1 MIEANAPRRLCSSVF
16 KGVTMRYG
24 ISAKWLGLL
33 VVLGLGALPGQ
44 PSVAQEPLNI
54 DAYQLTF
61 DESFDSLDVSA
72 WGEKSSRWIAHTPWN
87 GDFGDA
93 RFTDPAPGFPFTTD
107 QGILKIEARKE
118 ADGTWRSGLLSSVN
132 PKGEGFSQ
140 QFGYFEARMRLP
152 PGKGVWPAFWLIG
165 LDRSKYTAEIDV
177 LEYYGRAPYEFSMG
191 FHIWR
196 QSQGGQNST
205 GGYWKTVEDGI
216 LNSEYHTYGVDI
228 QADKT
233 TFYLDR
239 QYLWSFDTPE
249 EFHMPFYPLV
259 NLALG
264 SGWPID
270 ETPNPSILLV
280 DYIHVY
286 KRKPAEAAN

>member
-1 MIEANAPRRLCSSVF
+1 
-16 KGVTMRYG
+16 MRYG

-140 QFGYFEARMRLP
+140 QFGYFEARMKLP

-239 QYLWSFDTPE
+239 QYLWSFDTPKE
-249 EFHMPFYPLV
+249 YHMPFYPLV

-286 KRKPAEAAN
+286 KRKPADAAN

>member
-1 MIEANAPRRLCSSVF
+1 
-16 KGVTMRYG
+16 MRYG
-24 ISAKWLGLL
+24 ISSKALGLL
-33 VVLGLGALPGQ
+33 IVLGLGALPGQ

-61 DESFDSLDVSA
+61 EESFDSLDVSA
-72 WGEKSSRWIAHTPWN
+72 WGERSSRWIAHTPWN

-107 QGILKIEARKE
+107 QGILTIEARKE

-132 PKGEGFSQ
+132 PKGQGFSQ
-140 QFGYFEARMRLP
+140 QFGYFEARMKLP

-205 GGYWKTVEDGI
+205 GGYWQKVQDGI

-233 TFYLDR
+233 SFYFDR
-239 QYLWSFDTPE
+239 KFIWSFDTPK

-286 KRKPAEAAN
+286 QRKPTDAAN

>member
-1 MIEANAPRRLCSSVF
+1 
-16 KGVTMRYG
+16 
-24 ISAKWLGLL
+24 
-33 VVLGLGALPGQ
+33 
-44 PSVAQEPLNI
+44 
-54 DAYQLTF
+54 
-61 DESFDSLDVSA
+61 
-72 WGEKSSRWIAHTPWN
+72 
-87 GDFGDA
+87 
-93 RFTDPAPGFPFTTD
+93 
-107 QGILKIEARKE
+107 
-118 ADGTWRSGLLSSVN
+118 
-132 PKGEGFSQ
+132 
-140 QFGYFEARMRLP
+140 
-152 PGKGVWPAFWLIG
+152 
-165 LDRSKYTAEIDV
+165 
-177 LEYYGRAPYEFSMG
+177 MG

-205 GGYWKTVEDGI
+205 GGHWQTVQDGI

-233 TFYLDR
+233 SFYLDR
-239 QYLWSFDTPE
+239 QFIWSFDTPK

-286 KRKPAEAAN
+286 QRKPTDAAN

>member
-1 MIEANAPRRLCSSVF
+1 
-16 KGVTMRYG
+16 MRYG
-24 ISAKWLGLL
+24 ISSKALGLL
-33 VVLGLGALPGQ
+33 IVLGLGALPGQ

-61 DESFDSLDVSA
+61 EESFDSLDVSA
-72 WGEKSSRWIAHTPWN
+72 WGEKTSRWIAHTPWN

-140 QFGYFEARMRLP
+140 QFGYFEARMKLP

-205 GGYWKTVEDGI
+205 GGYWQKVQDGI
-216 LNSEYHTYGVDI
+216 LNSDYHTYGVDI

-233 TFYLDR
+233 SFYFDR
-239 QYLWSFDTPE
+239 KFIWSFDTPK

-286 KRKPAEAAN
+286 QRKPTDAAN

>member
-1 MIEANAPRRLCSSVF
+1 MH
-16 KGVTMRYG
+16 YG

-61 DESFDSLDVSA
+61 DESFDSLDVSP

-140 QFGYFEARMRLP
+140 QFGYFEARMKLP

-196 QSQGGQNST
+196 QSQGGQNSI

-228 QADKT
+228 QADRT

-239 QYLWSFDTPE
+239 QYLWSFETPK

-286 KRKPAEAAN
+286 KRKPADAAN

>member
-1 MIEANAPRRLCSSVF
+1 
-16 KGVTMRYG
+16 MRYG

-61 DESFDSLDVSA
+61 DESFDSLDISA

-140 QFGYFEARMRLP
+140 QFGYFEARMKLP

-239 QYLWSFDTPE
+239 QYLWSFDTPKE
-249 EFHMPFYPLV
+249 YHMPFYPLV

-286 KRKPAEAAN
+286 KRKPADAAN

>member
-1 MIEANAPRRLCSSVF
+1 
-16 KGVTMRYG
+16 MRYG

-61 DESFDSLDVSA
+61 DESFDSLDVSP

-140 QFGYFEARMRLP
+140 QFGYFEARMKLP

-228 QADKT
+228 QADRT

-239 QYLWSFDTPE
+239 QYLWSFETPK

-286 KRKPAEAAN
+286 KRKPADAAN

>member
-1 MIEANAPRRLCSSVF
+1 
-16 KGVTMRYG
+16 MRYG
-24 ISAKWLGLL
+24 ISSKALGLL
-33 VVLGLGALPGQ
+33 IVLGLGALPGQ

-54 DAYQLTF
+54 NAYQLTF
-61 DESFDSLDVSA
+61 EESFDSLDVSA
-72 WGEKSSRWIAHTPWN
+72 WGERSSRWIAHTPWN

-107 QGILKIEARKE
+107 QGFLKIEARKE

-140 QFGYFEARMRLP
+140 QFGYFEAKMKLP

-196 QSQGGQNST
+196 QSQGGQNTT
-205 GGYWKTVEDGI
+205 GGYWQKVQDGI

-233 TFYLDR
+233 SFYFDR
-239 QYLWSFDTPE
+239 QFIWSFDTPK

-286 KRKPAEAAN
+286 QRKPTDAAN

>member
-1 MIEANAPRRLCSSVF
+1 
-16 KGVTMRYG
+16 MRYG
-24 ISAKWLGLL
+24 ISAKWLRLL

-140 QFGYFEARMRLP
+140 QFGYFEARMKLP

-239 QYLWSFDTPE
+239 QYLWSFDTPK

-286 KRKPAEAAN
+286 KRKPADAAN

>member
-1 MIEANAPRRLCSSVF
+1 
-16 KGVTMRYG
+16 MRYG
-24 ISAKWLGLL
+24 ISSKALGLL
-33 VVLGLGALPGQ
+33 IVFGLGALPGQ

-61 DESFDSLDVSA
+61 EESFDSLDVSA
-72 WGEKSSRWIAHTPWN
+72 WGERSSRWIAHTPWN

-107 QGILKIEARKE
+107 QGILTIEARKE

-140 QFGYFEARMRLP
+140 QFGYFEARMKLP
-152 PGKGVWPAFWLIG
+152 SGKGVWPAFWLIG

-205 GGYWKTVEDGI
+205 GGYWQKVQDGI

-233 TFYLDR
+233 SFYFDR
-239 QYLWSFDTPE
+239 KFIWSFDTPK

-286 KRKPAEAAN
+286 QRKPTDAAN

>member
-1 MIEANAPRRLCSSVF
+1 
-16 KGVTMRYG
+16 MRYG
-24 ISAKWLGLL
+24 ISSKALGLL
-33 VVLGLGALPGQ
+33 VVLGLGALPGR

-54 DAYQLTF
+54 NAYQLTF
-61 DESFDSLDVSA
+61 EESFDSLDVSA

-107 QGILKIEARKE
+107 QGILKIEARKG

-140 QFGYFEARMRLP
+140 QFGYFEARMKLP

-196 QSQGGQNST
+196 QSQGGQNTT
-205 GGYWKTVEDGI
+205 GGYWNKVQDGI
-216 LNSEYHTYGVDI
+216 LNSDYHTYGVDI

-233 TFYLDR
+233 SFYFDR
-239 QYLWSFDTPE
+239 QYLWSFDTPK

-286 KRKPAEAAN
+286 KRKPVDAAN

>member
-1 MIEANAPRRLCSSVF
+1 
-16 KGVTMRYG
+16 MRYG
-24 ISAKWLGLL
+24 ISSKALGLL
-33 VVLGLGALPGQ
+33 IVLGLGALPGQ

-54 DAYQLTF
+54 AAYQLTF
-61 DESFDSLDVSA
+61 EESFDSLDVSA
-72 WGEKSSRWIAHTPWN
+72 WGERSSRWIAHTPWN

-140 QFGYFEARMRLP
+140 QFGYFEARMKLP

-205 GGYWKTVEDGI
+205 GGYWQKVQDGI
-216 LNSEYHTYGVDI
+216 LNIDYHTYGVDI

-233 TFYLDR
+233 SFYFDR
-239 QYLWSFDTPE
+239 KFIWSFDTPK

-286 KRKPAEAAN
+286 QRKPTDAAN

>member
-1 MIEANAPRRLCSSVF
+1 
-16 KGVTMRYG
+16 MRYG
-24 ISAKWLGLL
+24 ISSKGLGLL
-33 VVLGLGALPGQ
+33 VVLAMGALPGR

-54 DAYQLTF
+54 NAYQLTF
-61 DESFDSLDVSA
+61 EENFDSLDVST
-72 WGEKSSRWIAHTPWN
+72 WGENGSRWIAHTPWN

-107 QGILKIEARKE
+107 QGNLKIEARKG

-140 QFGYFEARMRLP
+140 QFGYFEARMKLP

-165 LDRSKYTAEIDV
+165 LDRTKYTAEIDV

-196 QSQGGQNST
+196 QSQGGENTT
-205 GGYWKTVEDGI
+205 GGNWKTVPEGS
-216 LNSEYHTYGVDI
+216 LNNEYHTYGVDI

-233 TFYLDR
+233 SFYLDR
-239 QYLWSFDTPE
+239 QFIWSFDTPK

-286 KRKPAEAAN
+286 QRKPVDAAN

>member
-1 MIEANAPRRLCSSVF
+1 M
-16 KGVTMRYG
+16 
-24 ISAKWLGLL
+24 
-33 VVLGLGALPGQ
+33 
-44 PSVAQEPLNI
+44 AQEPLNI
-54 DAYQLTF
+54 NAYQLTF
-61 DESFDSLDVSA
+61 EESFDSLDVSA
-72 WGEKSSRWIAHTPWN
+72 WGERSSRWIAHTPWN

-140 QFGYFEARMRLP
+140 QFGYFEARMKLP

-205 GGYWKTVEDGI
+205 GGHWQKVQDGI

-233 TFYLDR
+233 SFYFDR
-239 QYLWSFDTPE
+239 QFIWSFDTPK

-286 KRKPAEAAN
+286 QRKPTDAAN

>member
-1 MIEANAPRRLCSSVF
+1 
-16 KGVTMRYG
+16 MRYG
-24 ISAKWLGLL
+24 ISSKALGLL
-33 VVLGLGALPGQ
+33 IVLGLGALPGQ

-61 DESFDSLDVSA
+61 EESFDSLDVSA
-72 WGEKSSRWIAHTPWN
+72 WGEKTSRWIAHTPWN

-140 QFGYFEARMRLP
+140 QFGYFEARMKLP

-205 GGYWKTVEDGI
+205 GGYWQKVQDGI
-216 LNSEYHTYGVDI
+216 LNSDYHTYGVDI

-233 TFYLDR
+233 SFYFDR
-239 QYLWSFDTPE
+239 KFIWSFDTPK

-286 KRKPAEAAN
+286 QRKPTDAGN

>member
-1 MIEANAPRRLCSSVF
+1 
-16 KGVTMRYG
+16 MRYKV
-24 ISAKWLGLL
+24 SSKAFGLL
-33 VVLGLGALPGQ
+33 IILGLGALPGQ

-54 DAYQLTF
+54 NAYQLTF
-61 DESFDSLDVSA
+61 EESFDSLDVSA

>member
-1 MIEANAPRRLCSSVF
+1 
-16 KGVTMRYG
+16 MRYG
-24 ISAKWLGLL
+24 ISSKGLGLL
-33 VVLGLGALPGQ
+33 AVLGLGALPGQ
-44 PSVAQEPLNI
+44 PSVAQEPINI
-54 DAYQLTF
+54 NAYRLTF
-61 DESFDSLDVSA
+61 AENFDSLDVSA
-72 WGEKSSRWIAHTPWN
+72 WGEKRSRWIAHTPWN

-107 QGILKIEARKE
+107 QGILKIEARKGT
-118 ADGTWRSGLLSSVN
+118 DGTWRSGLLSSVN

-140 QFGYFEARMRLP
+140 QFGYFEARMKLP

-165 LDRSKYTAEIDV
+165 VDRSKYTAEIDV

-205 GGYWKTVEDGI
+205 GGYWNKVQDGI
-216 LNSEYHTYGVDI
+216 LNSDYHTYGVDI
-228 QADKT
+228 QPDKT
-233 TFYLDR
+233 SFYFDR
-239 QYLWSFDTPE
+239 QFIWSFDTPK

-270 ETPNPSILLV
+270 ETPNPSVLLV

-286 KRKPAEAAN
+286 QRKPAEAAN

>member
-1 MIEANAPRRLCSSVF
+1 
-16 KGVTMRYG
+16 MRYG
-24 ISAKWLGLL
+24 ISAKWFGLL

-239 QYLWSFDTPE
+239 QYLWSFDTPK

>member
-1 MIEANAPRRLCSSVF
+1 
-16 KGVTMRYG
+16 MRYG

-239 QYLWSFDTPE
+239 QYLWSFDTPK

>member
-1 MIEANAPRRLCSSVF
+1 
-16 KGVTMRYG
+16 MRYV
-24 ISAKWLGLL
+24 ISSKGLGLL
-33 VVLGLGALPGQ
+33 AVLGLGALPGQ
-44 PSVAQEPLNI
+44 PSVAQEPINI
-54 DAYQLTF
+54 NAYRLTF
-61 DESFDSLDVSA
+61 AENFDSLDVSA
-72 WGEKSSRWIAHTPWN
+72 WGEKRSRWIAHTPWN

-107 QGILKIEARKE
+107 QGILKIEARKGT
-118 ADGTWRSGLLSSVN
+118 DGTWRSGLLSSVN

-140 QFGYFEARMRLP
+140 QFGYFEARMKLP

-165 LDRSKYTAEIDV
+165 VDRSKYTAEIDV

-205 GGYWKTVEDGI
+205 GGYWNKVQDGI
-216 LNSEYHTYGVDI
+216 LNSDYHTYGVDI
-228 QADKT
+228 QPDKT
-233 TFYLDR
+233 SFYFDR
-239 QYLWSFDTPE
+239 QFIWSFDTPK

-270 ETPNPSILLV
+270 ETPNPSVLLV

-286 KRKPAEAAN
+286 QRKPAEAAN

>member
-24 ISAKWLGLL
+24 ISAKWFGLL

-239 QYLWSFDTPE
+239 QYLWSFDTPK

>member
-1 MIEANAPRRLCSSVF
+1 
-16 KGVTMRYG
+16 MRYR
-24 ISAKWLGLL
+24 ISSKALGLL
-33 VVLGLGALPGQ
+33 IVLGLGALPGQ

-61 DESFDSLDVSA
+61 EESFDSLDVSA
-72 WGEKSSRWIAHTPWN
+72 WGEKTSRWIAHTPWN

-140 QFGYFEARMRLP
+140 QFGYFEARMKLP

-205 GGYWKTVEDGI
+205 GGYWQKVQDGI
-216 LNSEYHTYGVDI
+216 LNSDYHTYGVDI

-233 TFYLDR
+233 SFYFDR
-239 QYLWSFDTPE
+239 KFIWSFDTPK

-286 KRKPAEAAN
+286 QRKPTDAAN

>member
-1 MIEANAPRRLCSSVF
+1 
-16 KGVTMRYG
+16 MRYG

-61 DESFDSLDVSA
+61 EESFDSLDVSA

-132 PKGEGFSQ
+132 PKGQGFSQ
-140 QFGYFEARMRLP
+140 QFGYFEARMKLP

-239 QYLWSFDTPE
+239 QYLWSFDTPK

-286 KRKPAEAAN
+286 KRKPVDAAN

>member
-1 MIEANAPRRLCSSVF
+1 
-16 KGVTMRYG
+16 MRYG
-24 ISAKWLGLL
+24 ISSKALGLL
-33 VVLGLGALPGQ
+33 VVLGLGALPGR

-54 DAYQLTF
+54 NAYQLTF
-61 DESFDSLDVSA
+61 EESFDSLDVSA

-132 PKGEGFSQ
+132 PRGEGFSQ
-140 QFGYFEARMRLP
+140 QFGYFEARMKLP

-196 QSQGGQNST
+196 QSQGGQNTT
-205 GGYWKTVEDGI
+205 GGYWNKVQDGI
-216 LNSEYHTYGVDI
+216 LNSDYHTYGVDI

-233 TFYLDR
+233 SFYFDR
-239 QYLWSFDTPE
+239 QFLWSFDTPK
-249 EFHMPFYPLV
+249 EFQMPFYPLV

-286 KRKPAEAAN
+286 KRKPVDAAN

>member
-1 MIEANAPRRLCSSVF
+1 
-16 KGVTMRYG
+16 MRYG
-24 ISAKWLGLL
+24 ISSKGLGLL
-33 VVLGLGALPGQ
+33 VVLAMGALPGQ

-54 DAYQLTF
+54 NAYQLTF
-61 DESFDSLDVSA
+61 EENFDSLDVST
-72 WGEKSSRWIAHTPWN
+72 WGENGSRWIAHTPWN

-107 QGILKIEARKE
+107 QGILKIEARKG

-140 QFGYFEARMRLP
+140 QFGYFEARMKLP

-165 LDRSKYTAEIDV
+165 LDRTKYTAEIDV

-196 QSQGGQNST
+196 QSQGGENTT
-205 GGYWKTVEDGI
+205 GGNWKTVPEGS
-216 LNSEYHTYGVDI
+216 LNNEYHTYGVDI

-233 TFYLDR
+233 SFYLDR
-239 QYLWSFDTPE
+239 QFIWSFDTPK

-286 KRKPAEAAN
+286 QRKPTDAAN

>member
-1 MIEANAPRRLCSSVF
+1 
-16 KGVTMRYG
+16 MRYG

-93 RFTDPAPGFPFTTD
+93 RFSDPAPGFPFTTD
-107 QGILKIEARKE
+107 QGIVKIEARKE

-140 QFGYFEARMRLP
+140 QFGYFEARMKLP

-165 LDRSKYTAEIDV
+165 VDRSKYTAEIDV

-239 QYLWSFDTPE
+239 QYLWSFDTPK

-286 KRKPAEAAN
+286 KRKPADAAN

>member
-1 MIEANAPRRLCSSVF
+1 
-16 KGVTMRYG
+16 MRYG
-24 ISAKWLGLL
+24 ISSKGFGLL
-33 VVLGLGALPGQ
+33 VILGLGALPGQ

-54 DAYQLTF
+54 GAYQLTF
-61 DESFDSLDVSA
+61 EENFDSLDVSA
-72 WGEKSSRWIAHTPWN
+72 WGERSSRWIAHTPWN

-140 QFGYFEARMRLP
+140 QFGYFEARMKLP

-165 LDRSKYTAEIDV
+165 LDRSKFTSEIDV

-196 QSQGGQNST
+196 QSQGGENTT
-205 GGYWKTVEDGI
+205 GGHWRTVQDGI

-228 QADKT
+228 QPDKT
-233 TFYLDR
+233 SFYLDR
-239 QYLWSFDTPE
+239 QFIWSFDTPK

-286 KRKPAEAAN
+286 QRKLNTADN

>member
-1 MIEANAPRRLCSSVF
+1 
-16 KGVTMRYG
+16 MRYG
-24 ISAKWLGLL
+24 ISSKALGLL
-33 VVLGLGALPGQ
+33 VVLGLGALPGR

-54 DAYQLTF
+54 NAYQLTF
-61 DESFDSLDVSA
+61 EESFDSLDVSA

-93 RFTDPAPGFPFTTD
+93 RFTDPVPGFPFTTD

-140 QFGYFEARMRLP
+140 QFGYFEARMKLP

-165 LDRSKYTAEIDV
+165 LDRTKYTAEIDV

-205 GGYWKTVEDGI
+205 GGYWNKVQDGI
-216 LNSEYHTYGVDI
+216 LNSDYHTYGVDI

-233 TFYLDR
+233 SFYFDR
-239 QYLWSFDTPE
+239 QFIWSFDTPK

-286 KRKPAEAAN
+286 KRKPVDAAN

>member
-1 MIEANAPRRLCSSVF
+1 
-16 KGVTMRYG
+16 MRYG
-24 ISAKWLGLL
+24 ISAKGLGLL
-33 VVLGLGALPGQ
+33 VVLGLGALPGR

-61 DESFDSLDVSA
+61 EESFDSLDVSA

-140 QFGYFEARMRLP
+140 QFGYFEARMKLP

-239 QYLWSFDTPE
+239 QYLWSFDTPK

-286 KRKPAEAAN
+286 KRKPADAAN

>member
-1 MIEANAPRRLCSSVF
+1 
-16 KGVTMRYG
+16 MRYG
-24 ISAKWLGLL
+24 ISSKGLGLL
-33 VVLGLGALPGQ
+33 VVLAMGALPGQ

-54 DAYQLTF
+54 NAYQLTF
-61 DESFDSLDVSA
+61 EENFDSLDVST
-72 WGEKSSRWIAHTPWN
+72 WGENGSRWIAHTPWN

-107 QGILKIEARKE
+107 QGILKIEARKG

-140 QFGYFEARMRLP
+140 QFGYFEARMKLP

-165 LDRSKYTAEIDV
+165 LDRTKYTAEIDV

-196 QSQGGQNST
+196 QSQGGENTT
-205 GGYWKTVEDGI
+205 GGNWKTVPEGS
-216 LNSEYHTYGVDI
+216 LNNEYHTYGVDI

-233 TFYLDR
+233 SFYLDR
-239 QYLWSFDTPE
+239 QFIWSFDTPK

-286 KRKPAEAAN
+286 QRKPVDAAN

>member
-1 MIEANAPRRLCSSVF
+1 
-16 KGVTMRYG
+16 MRYG
-24 ISAKWLGLL
+24 ISSKGLGLL
-33 VVLGLGALPGQ
+33 VVLAMGALPGQ

-54 DAYQLTF
+54 NAYQLTF
-61 DESFDSLDVSA
+61 EENFDSLDVST
-72 WGEKSSRWIAHTPWN
+72 WGENGSRWIAHTPWN

-107 QGILKIEARKE
+107 QGILKIEARKG

-140 QFGYFEARMRLP
+140 QFGYFEARMKLP

-165 LDRSKYTAEIDV
+165 LDRTKYTAEIDV

-196 QSQGGQNST
+196 QSQGGENTT
-205 GGYWKTVEDGI
+205 GGNWKTVPEGS
-216 LNSEYHTYGVDI
+216 LNNEYHTYGVDI

-233 TFYLDR
+233 SFYLDR
-239 QYLWSFDTPE
+239 QFIWSFDTPK
-249 EFHMPFYPLV
+249 EFHMRFYPLV

-286 KRKPAEAAN
+286 QRKPVDAAN

>member
-1 MIEANAPRRLCSSVF
+1 
-16 KGVTMRYG
+16 MRYG
-24 ISAKWLGLL
+24 ISSKALGLL
-33 VVLGLGALPGQ
+33 IVLGLGALPGQ

-61 DESFDSLDVSA
+61 EESFDSLDVSA
-72 WGEKSSRWIAHTPWN
+72 WGEKTSRWIAHTPWN

-107 QGILKIEARKE
+107 QGVLKIEARKE

-140 QFGYFEARMRLP
+140 QFGYFEARMKLP

-205 GGYWKTVEDGI
+205 GGYWQKVQDGI
-216 LNSEYHTYGVDI
+216 LNSDYHTYGVDI

-233 TFYLDR
+233 SFYFDR
-239 QYLWSFDTPE
+239 KFIWSFDTPK

-286 KRKPAEAAN
+286 QRKPTDAAN

>member
-1 MIEANAPRRLCSSVF
+1 
-16 KGVTMRYG
+16 MRYG

-140 QFGYFEARMRLP
+140 QFGYFEARMKLP

-239 QYLWSFDTPE
+239 QYLWSFDTPK

>member
-1 MIEANAPRRLCSSVF
+1 
-16 KGVTMRYG
+16 MRYG
-24 ISAKWLGLL
+24 ISSKALGLL
-33 VVLGLGALPGQ
+33 IVLGLGALPGQ

-54 DAYQLTF
+54 NAYQLTF
-61 DESFDSLDVSA
+61 EESFDSLDVSA
-72 WGEKSSRWIAHTPWN
+72 WGERSSRWIAHTPWN

-140 QFGYFEARMRLP
+140 QFGYFEARMKLP

-205 GGYWKTVEDGI
+205 GGHWQKVQDSI

-233 TFYLDR
+233 SFYFDR
-239 QYLWSFDTPE
+239 QFIWSFDTPK

-286 KRKPAEAAN
+286 KRKPTDAAN